1 MHPLDKLFKTKEKEI
16 LSIYFTAGYPTRES
30 TVSILELLGQHGA
43 DLIEVGLPFSDPLAD
58 GPVIQHS
65 SQVALS
71 QGITISEIFS
81 QMKSANVNTPLVLM
95 GYLNPVLQYGF
106 EDLLRDAAAAGACA
120 LILPDLPAEIYQAK
134 YQPLYEKYNIYPV
147 FLISPQTS
155 DARIHMLD
163 SLSKGF
169 LYAVSSSST
178 TGKAEQFGEGHKH
191 WFDRLNALKLKNP
204 VLAGFGIHNHDT
216 LSFVFRHLPGAV
228 VGSAFI
234 KNLDPE
240 QNDFGMPRFMKQL
253 LNA

>member
-30 TVSILELLGQHGA
+30 TARILELLGRHGA

-71 QGITISEIFS
+71 QGITISEIFD
-81 QMKSANVNTPLVLM
+81 QMKSANVHKPLVLM

-106 EDLLRDAAAAGACA
+106 EDFLFDAAAAGACA
-120 LILPDLPAEIYQAK
+120 LILPDLPAEVFVANYK
-134 YQPLYEKYNIYPV
+134 SLYEKYNIYPV

-155 DARIHMLD
+155 DERIHMLD
-163 SLSKGF
+163 SLSRGF

-178 TGKAEQFGEGHKH
+178 TGKAERFGESQKL
-191 WFDRLNALKLKNP
+191 WFDRLKALKLKNP
-204 VLAGFGIHNHDT
+204 VLAGFGIHNHNT
-216 LSFVFRHLPGAV
+216 LRFVFDHLPGAV

-240 QNDFGMPRFMKQL
+240 QNVYGIPGFMKQL
-253 LNA
+253 LNT

>member
-1 MHPLDKLFKTKEKEI
+1 MNPLDNLFKKKQKEI
-16 LSIYFTAGYPTRES
+16 LSVYFTAGYPSRQS
-30 TVSILELLGQHGA
+30 TTSILELLSRQGA
-43 DLIEVGLPFSDPLAD
+43 DIIEVGLPFSDPLAD

-65 SQVALS
+65 SQVALG
-71 QGITISEIFS
+71 QGITIPEIFS
-81 QMKSANVNTPLVLM
+81 QMKKASVNVPLVLM

-106 EDLLRDAAAAGACA
+106 EDFLRDAAVAGACA

-134 YQPLYEKYNIYPV
+134 YQPLYKKYNIYPV

-155 DARIHMLD
+155 DTRIHMLD
-163 SLSKGF
+163 SLSRGF

-178 TGKAEQFGEGHKH
+178 TGKAEQFGQSQRQ
-191 WFDRLNALKLKNP
+191 WFDRLKALKLKNP
-204 VLAGFGIHNHDT
+204 VLAGFGIHNHSI
-216 LSFVFRHLPGAV
+216 LRFVFDQLPGAV

-240 QNDFGMPRFMKQL
+240 RNDYGIPKFMKQL

>member
-1 MHPLDKLFKTKEKEI
+1 MNPLFNLFRNKQKEI
-16 LSIYFTAGYPTRES
+16 LSVYFTAGYPSRQS
-30 TVSILELLGQHGA
+30 TTAILQQLSQHGA
-43 DLIEVGLPFSDPLAD
+43 DIIEVGLPFSDPLAD

-71 QGITISEIFS
+71 QGINIREIFS
-81 QMKSANVNTPLVLM
+81 QMKSANVNNPLVLM

-106 EDLLRDAAAAGACA
+106 EDFLLDAAAAGACA
-120 LILPDLPAEIYQAK
+120 LILPDLPAEVYQAK
-134 YQPLYEKYNIYPV
+134 YQTLYEKYNIYPV
-147 FLISPQTS
+147 FLISPQTP
-155 DARIHMLD
+155 DNRIRMID

-178 TGKAEQFGEGHKH
+178 TGKAEQFGEDQKL
-191 WFDRLNALKLKNP
+191 WFDRLKGLKLKNS
-204 VLAGFGIHNHDT
+204 VLAGFGIHDNKT
-216 LSFVFRHLPGAV
+216 LRFVFDYLPGAV

-240 QNDFGMPRFMKQL
+240 RNDYGIPIFMKQL